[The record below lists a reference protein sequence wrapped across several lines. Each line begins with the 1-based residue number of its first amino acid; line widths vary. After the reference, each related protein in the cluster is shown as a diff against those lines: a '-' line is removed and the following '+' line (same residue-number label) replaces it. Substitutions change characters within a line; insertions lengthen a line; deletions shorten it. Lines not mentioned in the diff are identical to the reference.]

1 MSQKQRGLFAV
12 AILLI
17 GAVLISSCT
26 FSLSQAPAE
35 TPTLIPTGLFVSP
48 FPSVENPMEMIEEF
62 ARQTAAAQTVIA
74 SGGTPATPVTV
85 VSTVLTPQTGAT
97 PTPTISTPTNVVV
110 ACTPLPPCP
119 AGQTMICGSGS
130 CPGGCGQ
137 ICAPNT
143 LTFTPVTPGAPV
155 AKPNEWILKK
165 EEFPFCIARRYGVNP
180 KDLLA
185 ASGLTSPDIYYEGQR
200 LVIPQNSTWPAEAG
214 PIALRNHPDTYTVTG
229 NSDTT
234 VYGVA
239 CKYGN
244 VLPRD
249 IAQLTGISES
259 AILNVGQQIRI
270 P

>member
-26 FSLSQAPAE
+26 FSLSQAPAA
-35 TPTLIPTGLFVSP
+35 TPTLLPTGLFVSP

-62 ARQTAAAQTVIA
+62 ARQTAAAQTSIA
-74 SGGTPATPVTV
+74 SGGTPPA
-85 VSTVLTPQTGAT
+85 TVLTVQSGGT
-97 PTPTISTPTNVVV
+97 PTPTPTGTLSTPTNVVV
-110 ACTPLPPCP
+110 SCTPLPACP

-143 LTFTPVTPGAPV
+143 LTFTPGAPV

-165 EEFPFCIARRYGVNP
+165 EEFPYCIARRYGVNP
-180 KDLLA
+180 VDLMS

-200 LVIPQNSTWPAEAG
+200 LTIPQNSTWPPELG
-214 PIALRNHPDTYTVTG
+214 SRALRTHPGTYTVTG
-229 NSDTT
+229 DADTT

-239 CKYGN
+239 CKFGDI
-244 VLPRD
+244 LPRD
-249 IAQLTGISES
+249 IAQLNAISES
-259 AILNVGQQIRI
+259 AILNVGQSIKI